1 MKNRSFAGK
10 VAAITGAASGMG
22 RSLAVMLAGRGS
34 DLALSDVDER
44 GLAETAAK
52 IKSVKVTTRKLD
64 VASGDD
70 VRAWADEVVRDHG
83 RVNLLF
89 NNAGI
94 SYGATVK
101 GAPESEFRKV
111 MDIDFWGVVYGTR
124 AFLPHLE
131 ASGDGHIINTSSLF
145 GLIGFPGQCAYT
157 SAKFAVRG
165 FTETLR
171 VELEMTD
178 SCVSATCVHPG
189 GIKTNIARA
198 SKVHPSLAELGVDVE
213 NAGRDFEEN
222 FRVTAEEAAAVILNG
237 VVRNQRRVLI
247 GADARIMD
255 LAQRILPGTYHGI
268 FGRFGKRIM
277 AANSAK
283 SAAKAKAGMK
293 ATS

>member
-157 SAKFAVRG
+157 YLRTEGAHSAHVSEARLVL
-165 FTETLR
+165 TDHHHA
-171 VELEMTD
+171 EM
-178 SCVSATCVHPG
+178 
-189 GIKTNIARA
+189 R
-198 SKVHPSLAELGVDVE
+198 
-213 NAGRDFEEN
+213 
-222 FRVTAEEAAAVILNG
+222 
-237 VVRNQRRVLI
+237 
-247 GADARIMD
+247 
-255 LAQRILPGTYHGI
+255 
-268 FGRFGKRIM
+268 
-277 AANSAK
+277 
-283 SAAKAKAGMK
+283 
-293 ATS
+293 